1 MITMAK
7 EKRSK
12 EIQGIINAI
21 DKWMKKYDSQ
31 VGFVGTFYAFKEKD
45 NGKDLD
51 VVDDTVIAFG
61 PKEMLREDLKNLD
74 EAIEDSKEEFIIF

>member
-1 MITMAK
+1 MTKEKK

-12 EIQGIINAI
+12 EMENILTAI
-21 DKWMKKYDSQ
+21 DKWMKKHENQ

-51 VVDDTVIAFG
+51 VVDDTAIAFG
-61 PKEMLREDLKNLD
+61 PKELLRDDLKNMD
-74 EAIEDSKEEFIIF
+74 EAIEEEKEDFIIW